1 MRRRRAAILSAVLA
15 AAMAGPAAAGPE
27 AGPGFA
33 VAELPVELQ
42 IASGVAE
49 LDGDL
54 LFTDLGTGRVLWHR
68 GGEPIT
74 LATLPVGSDVLGY
87 PTGPYKVAVL
97 DGRVLVSQGWQDVNR
112 TEDGPYDHALLSLDR
127 DGGVGVVAQAFW
139 NPYDVDGGGDRWFL
153 TDSGKN
159 VLFSVSP
166 AGAVAE
172 HFVFPAIVHDRS
184 ALQSLSPTEFAAGE
198 AFEAEAVPTGVAV
211 DDDQVYVALFG
222 GFPFLD
228 GGGRVV
234 AVPAAAP
241 GPARIVATG
250 LNAPTDVAI
259 DRDGR
264 LLVLELG
271 RYEVGQGF
279 LPGSG
284 RLLGIDRASGER
296 TVIVDG
302 LTMPATV
309 LPRAAGGYIVTQ
321 MGGPVLEVTRQ

>member
-1 MRRRRAAILSAVLA
+1 
-15 AAMAGPAAAGPE
+15 
-27 AGPGFA
+27 
-33 VAELPVELQ
+33 
-42 IASGVAE
+42 
-49 LDGDL
+49 
-54 LFTDLGTGRVLWHR
+54 
-68 GGEPIT
+68 
-74 LATLPVGSDVLGY
+74 VLGY

-97 DGRVLVSQGWQDVNR
+97 DGHILVSQGWQDVNR
-112 TEDGPYDHALLSLDR
+112 TEGPYDHALLSLDR

-139 NPYDVDGGGDRWFL
+139 NPYDVDGGDGRWFL
-153 TDSGKN
+153 DDSGKN

-172 HFVFPAIVHDRS
+172 HFAFLTRPRPERCVA
-184 ALQSLSPTEFAAGE
+184 APTEFAGE
-198 AFEAEAVPTGVAV
+198 TYQARRCRPAAVGDGQPRRCSA
-211 DDDQVYVALFG
+211 A
-222 GFPFLD
+222 FLD
-228 GGGRVV
+228 GGGRV
-234 AVPAAAP
+234 AVPAAAL

-284 RLLGIDRASGER
+284 RLLGIDRPSGER

-302 LTMPATV
+302 LTMPVTV

>member
-1 MRRRRAAILSAVLA
+1 MRRRRAGILSAALA
-15 AAMAGPAAAGPE
+15 ALAPSALAAPE

-42 IASGVAE
+42 IASGAAE

-54 LFTDLGTGRVLWHR
+54 VFTDLGTGRVLWRR

-74 LATLPVGSDVLGY
+74 LATLPVGTDVLGY
-87 PTGPYKVAVL
+87 PTGPYKVVVL
-97 DGRVLVSQGWQDVNR
+97 DGRVLVSQGWQDVSR
-112 TEDGPYDHALLSLDR
+112 AEGPYDHALLSLDP
-127 DGGVGVVAQAFW
+127 DGGIRVVAQAFW
-139 NPYDVDGGGDRWFL
+139 NPYDVDGGGGRWFL
-153 TDSGKN
+153 ADSGKN

-166 AGAVAE
+166 DGAVAE
-172 HFVFPAIVHDRS
+172 HFVFPAIVHDQG

-198 AFEAEAVPTGVAV
+198 RYEVEAVPTGVAV
-211 DDDQVYVALFG
+211 GDGQVYVALFG
-222 GFPFLD
+222 GFPFID
-228 GGGRVV
+228 GGGRLVT
-234 AVPAAAP
+234 VPAAGA
-241 GPARIVATG
+241 GAARIVATG

-259 DRDGR
+259 DRDGW

-284 RLLGIDRASGER
+284 RLLGIDRLSGER